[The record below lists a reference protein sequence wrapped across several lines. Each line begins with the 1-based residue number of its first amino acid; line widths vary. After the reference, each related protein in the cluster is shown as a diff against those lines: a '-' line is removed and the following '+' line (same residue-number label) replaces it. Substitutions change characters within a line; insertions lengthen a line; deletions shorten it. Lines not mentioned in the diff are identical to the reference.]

1 VCVQEPA
8 PSEEKHAGEKENL
21 TDATFGPAS
30 MMQGVKLGV
39 GFNADF
45 SQARIPMHSCP
56 HCARTF
62 ASVEYVEG

>member
-1 VCVQEPA
+1 
-8 PSEEKHAGEKENL
+8 
-21 TDATFGPAS
+21 